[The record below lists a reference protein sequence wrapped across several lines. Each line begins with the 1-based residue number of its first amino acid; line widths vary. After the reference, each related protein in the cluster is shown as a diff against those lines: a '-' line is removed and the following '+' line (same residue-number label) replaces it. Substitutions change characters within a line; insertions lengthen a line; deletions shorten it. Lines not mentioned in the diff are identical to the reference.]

1 MRCSSR
7 DTHVG
12 DRFMSYSI
20 QIPMFIC
27 TLIHGEVHRSDAS
40 MRPYWLD
47 RSRRR
52 PRWRPPLQVREHRGP
67 TDDGLHACDLEVRA
81 TEPHSYADDPADRTQ
96 DHRLEKELAEDR
108 LLAGTDRLSN
118 AYLTGSLGHRDQ
130 HDVHDSDTTHE
141 KRVGTPGETPQ
152 VERLWQYI

>member
-1 MRCSSR
+1 MAKCIDRTHRCGPIGWIEAEEDR
-7 DTHVG
+7 DG
-12 DRFMSYSI
+12 DRHSK
-20 QIPMFIC
+20 C
-27 TLIHGEVHRSDAS
+27 EK
-40 MRPYWLD
+40 
-47 RSRRR
+47 
-52 PRWRPPLQVREHRGP
+52 HRGP